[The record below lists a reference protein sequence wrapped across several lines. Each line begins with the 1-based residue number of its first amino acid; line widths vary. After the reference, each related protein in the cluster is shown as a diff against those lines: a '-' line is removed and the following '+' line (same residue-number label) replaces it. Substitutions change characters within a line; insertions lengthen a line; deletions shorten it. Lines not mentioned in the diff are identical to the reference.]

1 MPASILLV
9 EKFDAVVIDVLMTE
23 MGAVAAVTKLLGS
36 GEPAQIT

>member
-23 MGAVAAVTKLLGS
+23 MAAVTKLLGS